1 MSATPSSTESPMQPL
16 HRPNGGA
23 RVAVPQAPLGNATN
37 GPKNMGPGAGA
48 RALLAKR
55 MAKGQNPTYV
65 SPTDNM
71 LTPCTKKLDAAK
83 KKHFTKGTA
92 KPMGNLL
99 SAAKDSAE
107 SSDDDD
113 DDDDD
118 AEAAPSSNLPTP
130 AVEPSQNKMDTDDN
144 PF

>member
-1 MSATPSSTESPMQPL
+1 
-16 HRPNGGA
+16 
-23 RVAVPQAPLGNATN
+23 
-37 GPKNMGPGAGA
+37 
-48 RALLAKR
+48 
-55 MAKGQNPTYV
+55 
-65 SPTDNM
+65 M

-83 KKHFTKGTA
+83 KKHFAKYAFILPFMEAADPYTSFTFRGTA
-92 KPMGNLL
+92 EPMGNLL
-99 SAAKDSAE
+99 STAKDSAE

-113 DDDDD
+113 SD

>member
-1 MSATPSSTESPMQPL
+1 ME
-16 HRPNGGA
+16 
-23 RVAVPQAPLGNATN
+23 
-37 GPKNMGPGAGA
+37 
-48 RALLAKR
+48 
-55 MAKGQNPTYV
+55 
-65 SPTDNM
+65 
-71 LTPCTKKLDAAK
+71 AADSYASLS
-83 KKHFTKGTA
+83 FRGTA

-113 DDDDD
+113 DDD
-118 AEAAPSSNLPTP
+118 AEAAPSSNLPSP